1 MKFNSVRD
9 HKERAAPRSEVKWWQ
24 IAEHIQCKLV
34 RPHMATPGYFS
45 HQLSSLLN
53 YRWPYSHHTFT
64 AATTTVTAVT
74 TTTATTTTSS
84 HLGAT
89 TTNSTNIVN
98 IILTSVEEDQ
108 VTLFDFLQQFSF
120 IFATTDI
127 MLYKHCS
134 YIYTSTTLTTTTT
147 SNTTNIANISDKDL

>member
-1 MKFNSVRD
+1 
-9 HKERAAPRSEVKWWQ
+9 
-24 IAEHIQCKLV
+24 
-34 RPHMATPGYFS
+34 MATPGYFS

-89 TTNSTNIVN
+89 TTNITNIVN
-98 IILTSVEEDQ
+98 IIFTSVEEDQ
-108 VTLFDFLQQFSF
+108 VTLFDFFTTIFFYICYYKYHAVQTLQLHLHIYNTYYNNHF
-120 IFATTDI
+120 
-127 MLYKHCS
+127 KHYEHCE
-134 YIYTSTTLTTTTT
+134 Y
-147 SNTTNIANISDKDL
+147 